1 MYIEKAIKRLN
12 NIRWENLGS
21 NGEEK
26 DIELGIE
33 FLKRMAV
40 FCKRNGISPR
50 FMLPFMI
57 NLSSLEA
64 NCVISQ
70 EILDKCNDKVRE
82 IIKSPSFSTAIV
94 TFYLQVSILTDQD
107 IKFINAV
114 DVYEPIIEL
123 FEKEGYFVYRER
135 GMSFFNAGLISLNN
149 WFDRFSEF

>member
-1 MYIEKAIKRLN
+1 
-12 NIRWENLGS
+12 
-21 NGEEK
+21 
-26 DIELGIE
+26 
-33 FLKRMAV
+33 MAV
-40 FCKRNGISPR
+40 FYKRNRISPG
-50 FMLPFMI
+50 FPFPFMI

-64 NCVISQ
+64 NCVITQ
-70 EILDKCNDKVRE
+70 EILDKCNEKVRE
-82 IIKSPSFSTAIV
+82 IIKSPSFSIAIV